1 MRTALV
7 IIAVVFLAGLP
18 AGASGGLRV
27 AASFYPLAHFAEQ
40 VGGRHV
46 AVENIMPPGAEPH
59 EYEPSPRDIKKIWES
74 DVFMYHGG
82 GLDPWAEKVGTQVGA
97 EGLLTVRMTD
107 HFNLLPAG
115 EGKDRRDPHIWLDPL
130 LAWKEA
136 EAIRDVFVKA
146 DPDHEEA
153 YTENCTAYTDALYV
167 LHRNY
172 EIGLASCKRRE
183 IVVTH
188 DAFGYLA
195 RRYGLTAYAVSGLS
209 PEEEPS
215 ARKLALLTRLARE
228 KEIRYIFFE
237 VLASPSLAETIARE
251 VGAETLVLN
260 PLGGLTREETEAGE
274 TYISIME
281 ANLKNLRLALEC
293 E

>member
-1 MRTALV
+1 MRAAVVMFT
-7 IIAVVFLAGLP
+7 VVFLGLP
-18 AGASGGLRV
+18 ADASARLRV

-40 VGGRHV
+40 VGGGHV

-59 EYEPSPRDIKKIWES
+59 EYEPSPRDIKKVWES
-74 DVFMYHGG
+74 QVFIYHGG
-82 GLDPWAEKVGTQVGA
+82 GLDPWAEKVGEQVGA
-97 EGLLTVRMTD
+97 EGVLTLRMTD

-136 EAIRDVFVKA
+136 EAIRDVLIEA
-146 DPDHEEA
+146 DPGHEEA
-153 YTENCTAYTDALYV
+153 YTRNCTAYTDALYV

-183 IVVTH
+183 IIVTH

-195 RRYGLTAYAVSGLS
+195 SRYGLTVYAVSGLS

-215 ARKLALLTRLARE
+215 ARRLAELTRLARK
-228 KEIRYIFFE
+228 KEIGYVFFE
-237 VLASPSLAETIARE
+237 VLASPRLAETVARE
-251 VGAETLVLN
+251 VGAMSLVLN

-281 ANLKNLRLALEC
+281 ANLRNLRLALEC